1 MVALLQGNRAR
12 SIYGKFASAATRSC
26 PSGRFCFKKRQS
38 TICTLVEQM
47 SAFTQFL
54 RPIRRVPRYALAAA
68 VAAALPVPAFAA
80 EPAAAAGNAA
90 WVLTASA
97 LVLFMTLPGL
107 ALFYGGLVR
116 ARNVLS
122 VLMHCFVV
130 CCVVSLAWAIIGY
143 SLAFAPGG
151 ALLGSLEKTFLTGL
165 VPALPDNGLPEGL
178 FVLFQLTFAII
189 TPALIV
195 GAFPERVSFPFLL
208 VFVLGWLLIVYVP
221 VAHWVWGQ
229 GWLAAQGTIDFAG
242 GIVVHTTA
250 GVSALVIAML
260 IGPRRGFP
268 DNLIPPHSPGLTMA
282 GAGMLWVG
290 WFGFNGGSAL
300 AAGGAAAMA
309 ILATHLAACAAA
321 LTWMAIEW
329 IRVGKPTSVGVVTG
343 CVAGLATITPA
354 SGYVGPMGAIV
365 IGIAAGG
372 VCLLVTGYVKQR
384 LRIDDTLDVFAVH
397 GIGGMLGTV
406 LAAVFAAPLLGGV
419 GYAAGMDFPRQLGAQ
434 LLGIIAAGLWSAAA
448 TFVLAKGLGALL
460 PLRVKPDDENEGL
473 DLATHGERAYEHG

>member
-1 MVALLQGNRAR
+1 MNWTNYRNRLGLL
-12 SIYGKFASAATRSC
+12 
-26 PSGRFCFKKRQS
+26 
-38 TICTLVEQM
+38 
-47 SAFTQFL
+47 
-54 RPIRRVPRYALAAA
+54 LAAS
-68 VAAALPVPAFAA
+68 VATALPSM
-80 EPAAAAGNAA
+80 PAAAAEATGGPGDVA

-116 ARNVLS
+116 SRNLLS
-122 VLMHCFVV
+122 VLMHCFVI
-130 CCVVSLAWAIIGY
+130 CSVVSLLWAVVGY
-143 SLAFAPGG
+143 SLVFAPGG
-151 ALLGSLEKTFLTGL
+151 PLLGGVGKAFLTGL
-165 VPALPDNGLPEGL
+165 APALPDNGLPEAA

-189 TPALIV
+189 TPALII

-208 VFVLGWLLIVYVP
+208 LFVSGWLLIVYVP

-229 GWLAAQGTIDFAG
+229 GWLFAAGTLDFAG

-250 GVSALVIAML
+250 GVSALVLALL

-268 DNLIPPHSPGLTMA
+268 DNLLPPHSPGLTMA

-300 AAGGAAAMA
+300 AANATAGMA

-329 IRVGKPTSVGVVTG
+329 LRLGKPTSVGLVTG

-354 SGYVGPMGAIV
+354 SGYVGPMGAIA
-365 IGIAAGG
+365 IGVAAGAL
-372 VCLLVTGYVKQR
+372 CLVVTGWLKQR

-397 GIGGMLGTV
+397 GIGGMLGSLLV
-406 LAAVFAAPLLGGV
+406 AFFAAASLGGV
-419 GYAAGMDFPRQLGAQ
+419 GYAEGMSLPKQLGAQ
-434 LLGIIAAGLWSAAA
+434 LLGIAAGAVWAGIA
-448 TFVLAKGLGALL
+448 TFALAKLIGLVA
-460 PLRVKPDDENEGL
+460 PLRVGPEVEEEGL
-473 DLATHGERAYEHG
+473 DLAIHGERAYEHG

>member
-1 MVALLQGNRAR
+1 MNRMHVREGRGLLLG
-12 SIYGKFASAATRSC
+12 
-26 PSGRFCFKKRQS
+26 
-38 TICTLVEQM
+38 
-47 SAFTQFL
+47 AF
-54 RPIRRVPRYALAAA
+54 LAAML
-68 VAAALPVPAFAA
+68 LPLPAEAA
-80 EPAAAAGNAA
+80 EVGGNAGDVA

-116 ARNVLS
+116 ARNLLS
-122 VLMHCFVV
+122 VLMHCFVI
-130 CCVVSLAWAIIGY
+130 CSVVSLIWAVIGY
-143 SLAFAPGG
+143 SLVFAPGG
-151 ALLGSLEKTFLTGL
+151 PLLGGAGKVFLAGL
-165 VPALPDNGLPEGL
+165 APALPDNGLPEAAV
-178 FVLFQLTFAII
+178 VLFQMTFAII
-189 TPALIV
+189 TPALII

-208 VFVLGWLLIVYVP
+208 LFVMGWVLIVYLP

-229 GWLAAQGTIDFAG
+229 GWLAAGGTIDFAG

-250 GVSALVIAML
+250 GVSALVMALL

-268 DNLIPPHSPGLTMA
+268 DSLLPPHSPGLTMA

-300 AAGGAAAMA
+300 AANGTAGMA

-329 IRVGKPTSVGVVTG
+329 VRLGKPTSVGLVTG

-354 SGYVGPMGAIV
+354 SGYVGPMGAIA
-365 IGIAAGG
+365 IGIAGG
-372 VCLLVTGYVKQR
+372 ALCLVVTGWLKQR

-397 GIGGMLGTV
+397 GVGGMLGSLLV
-406 LAAVFAAPLLGGV
+406 AFFAAASLGGV
-419 GYAAGMDFPRQLGAQ
+419 GYAQGMDLPKQVGAQ
-434 LLGIIAAGLWSAAA
+434 LLGIVVGAGWSVVA
-448 TFVLAKGLGALL
+448 TFALAKLIGMVA
-460 PLRVKPDDENEGL
+460 PLRVGPEVEEEGL

>member
-1 MVALLQGNRAR
+1 MNRMHL
-12 SIYGKFASAATRSC
+12 G
-26 PSGRFCFKKRQS
+26 
-38 TICTLVEQM
+38 V
-47 SAFTQFL
+47 
-54 RPIRRVPRYALAAA
+54 RRGLGCG
-68 VAAALPVPAFAA
+68 AALVGAVLPLPAMAA
-80 EPAAAAGNAA
+80 ETGGAGDVA

-116 ARNVLS
+116 ARNLLS
-122 VLMHCFVV
+122 VLMHCFAI
-130 CCVVSLAWAIIGY
+130 CSIVSLLWAVIGY
-143 SLAFAPGG
+143 SLVFAPGG
-151 ALLGSLEKTFLTGL
+151 PLIGGTGKAFLAGLL
-165 VPALPDNGLPEGL
+165 PALPDNGLPEAAV
-178 FVLFQLTFAII
+178 VLFQMTFAII
-189 TPALIV
+189 TPALII

-208 VFVLGWLLIVYVP
+208 LFVAGWVLIVYVP

-229 GWLAAQGTIDFAG
+229 GWLAASGTIDFAG

-250 GVSALVIAML
+250 GVSALVMALL

-268 DNLIPPHSPGLTMA
+268 DSLLPPHSPGLTMA

-300 AAGGAAAMA
+300 AANATAGMA

-329 IRVGKPTSVGVVTG
+329 ARLGKPTSVGLVTG

-354 SGYVGPMGAIV
+354 SGYVGPMGAIA
-365 IGIAAGG
+365 IGVAGG
-372 VCLLVTGYVKQR
+372 ALCLLVTGWLKQR

-397 GIGGMLGTV
+397 GIGGMLGSLLV
-406 LAAVFAAPLLGGV
+406 AFFAAASLGGV
-419 GYAAGMDFPRQLGAQ
+419 GYAEGMTLPRQLGAQ
-434 LLGIIAAGLWSAAA
+434 LLGIAAGALWSAAA
-448 TFVLAKGLGALL
+448 TFALAKLIAVVA
-460 PLRVKPDDENEGL
+460 PLRVGADIEEEGL